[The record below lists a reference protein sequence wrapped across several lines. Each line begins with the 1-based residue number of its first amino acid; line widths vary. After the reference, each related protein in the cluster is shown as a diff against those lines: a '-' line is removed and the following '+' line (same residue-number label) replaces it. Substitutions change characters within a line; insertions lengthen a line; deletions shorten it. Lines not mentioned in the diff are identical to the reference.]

1 MNQHLAYIG
10 NFDILNL
17 PKVAFLSSRQISS
30 EAVLK
35 CLDWATEQRDRGI
48 CVISGFHSPLEK
60 DVLHFLLKG
69 NQSVILVL
77 GRSLYKQIPNEFQKP
92 ISEKRLLIVSP
103 VAQTVHRHSIQSIL
117 VRNNYIID
125 TAKEIVFG
133 SLNKNGSLFPLYNK
147 ALLSGKKVWK
157 IS

>member
-10 NFDILNL
+10 NLDILEL

-35 CLDWATEQRDRGI
+35 CLDWATEQRDKGV

-60 DVLHFLLKG
+60 DVLHFLIKG
-69 NQSVILVL
+69 SQPVILVL
-77 GRSLYKQIPNEFQKP
+77 GRSLYKQIPEEFQKP
-92 ISEKRLLIVSP
+92 LAEKCLLIVSP
-103 VAQTVHRHSIQSIL
+103 VAQTIQRHSIQSIL
-117 VRNNYIID
+117 IRNRYIMD
-125 TAKEIVFG
+125 TANEIVFG
-133 SLNKNGSLFPLYNK
+133 SLDKNGSLYPLYNK
-147 ALLSGKKVWK
+147 ALLEGKKVWK